1 MTEGRLH
8 AFTDDALADHDAVA
22 IAALIR
28 DGELSAR
35 EVAEAAIARAE
46 RVNPTLNAVV
56 HEAYQQARSSAATPS
71 YGALAGVPT
80 FVKDNTPVAGMPTGH
95 GTAAFRA
102 RPASKDG
109 PFACQFLSA
118 GFTVLGKSSLPEF
131 GFNASTEFADGDPT
145 RNPWHTGYS
154 AGASSGDRRHWWPP
168 ASYHPEA
175 RAPQPQ
181 RAVRRAVGSATQV
194 RRVHAVEQRR
204 GQPSD
209 LVAAG
214 RHRDGIADR
223 RAVLGS
229 CR

>member
-154 AGASSGDRRHWWPP
+154 AGASSG
-168 ASYHPEA
+168 
-175 RAPQPQ
+175 
-181 RAVRRAVGSATQV
+181 GSA
-194 RRVHAVEQRR
+194 A
-204 GQPSD
+204 

-214 RHRDGIADR
+214 VVPPRSSGTSAPACRSTSCWIGYAGTSRSR
-223 RAVLGS
+223 R
-229 CR
+229 